1 MPLDRSTRREFITLL
16 GAAAATWPLVALFF
30 AGAASAQRSRPGPRS
45 YPAPYDADRSGAGGR
60 RFSDEEQRIIDQI
73 TRNGWNSK

>member
-16 GAAAATWPLVALFF
+16 GGAAATWPLVLLSP
-30 AGAASAQRSRPGPRS
+30 GSASAQRYRPPARS
-45 YPAPYDADRSGAGGR
+45 YQTPYDGDRSRAGGG
-60 RFSDEEQRIIDQI
+60 RFTAEEQRIIDQI